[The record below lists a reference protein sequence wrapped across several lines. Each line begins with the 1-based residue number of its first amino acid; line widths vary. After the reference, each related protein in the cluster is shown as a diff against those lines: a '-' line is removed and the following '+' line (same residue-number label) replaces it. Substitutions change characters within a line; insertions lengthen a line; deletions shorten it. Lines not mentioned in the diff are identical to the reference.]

1 MSFTAVPRWAEI
13 NHIFTP
19 ISITRTPGVTKLFA
33 KIVLCMI
40 TQCDEYSK
48 LECNYGTT
56 YLTLVL

>member
-40 TQCDEYSK
+40 TQCDEDSK
-48 LECNYGTT
+48 PEPNCGTT